1 MKYDENWPNPSQS
14 VSKIVCVGPVAMES
28 FGLFTQYERAPL
40 LTHSAVYKVYEVLLL
55 LAAELLSKKAIKSS
69 RVLWPIIVFTMFTEH
84 YYYYST
90 LS

>member
-55 LAAELLSKKAIKSS
+55 AAELLSKKAIKSS